1 MSLLTQD
8 MESNIPN
15 NENNRILNRI
25 MCDNALSPM
34 STMN

>member
-15 NENNRILNRI
+15 KENNRILNHI

>member
-1 MSLLTQD
+1 MSLLAQD
-8 MESNIPN
+8 MESNIFN
-15 NENNRILNRI
+15 NENNKILNCI